1 LLCAGLQSAAWIT
14 ADATGVCHGGRN
26 GHCAQIGNGSFT
38 VGEQEHGRAPVL
50 AADGVQLGTQATL
63 DACECRFKIILWFVR
78 YLRGMELA
86 QLIEITQ
93 LYPL

>member
-14 ADATGVCHGGRN
+14 ADATGVRHGGRN
-26 GHCAQIGNGSFT
+26 SHCAQIGNGSFT

-63 DACECRFKIILWFVR
+63 DASECRFKIILRFIR
-78 YLRGMELA
+78 YLWGVDFAL
-86 QLIEITQ
+86 LIDIA
-93 LYPL
+93 